1 MDVSRLLIAAAT
13 GAVVGIIVVLALSL
27 SLRWLGGRR
36 GEADAPKKPVRLPWP
51 VQAAIVVLAMLGYG
65 YVGYINRGIAP
76 PPEPTPTASASDV
89 PTTAQ
94 IAVGGVTLSFMPPT
108 GYCLYPSPLIDTVIA
123 HQAQINPDNVVHTV
137 FGSCDQLHEAGL
149 AQTRIHD
156 FGMLMTPKAQ
166 LNQNFDQPAL
176 DRTVAS
182 AIDPSSVKETLD
194 QRLRQ
199 AQSRLKLQSFSALG
213 MLDRDKSAAYFA
225 YLFKADTED
234 ESFAQACI
242 MAMTTVKGRLVSY
255 YLYSDYKQDARV
267 ALLALLQKAKAGIDD
282 FAARNS

>member
-1 MDVSRLLIAAAT
+1 MDPTRLLIAIAI
-13 GAVVGIIVVLALSL
+13 GAVIGIVIVLALSL
-27 SLRWLGGRR
+27 SLRWLGARR
-36 GEADAPKKPVRLPWP
+36 GETTERRALRLPWLA
-51 VQAAIVVLAMLGYG
+51 QAAIVVIAMIGYG
-65 YVGYINRGIAP
+65 YVGYFNRSAAP
-76 PPEPTPTASASDV
+76 PPEPAPTAASDT

-94 IAVGGVTLSFMPPT
+94 IAVGGVTLSFMPPA
-108 GYCLYPSPLIDTVIA
+108 GYCIYPAPLLDTVIA

-149 AQTRIHD
+149 AQTRIRD

-166 LNQNFDQPAL
+166 LSQNFDGPAL
-176 DRTVAS
+176 DRAVAS

-213 MLDRDKSAAYFA
+213 LLDRDQSAAYFG

-255 YLYSDYKQDARV
+255 YLYSDYSKDARA
-267 ALLALLQKAKAGIDD
+267 ALLALLQKAKAGIGD
-282 FAARNS
+282 FTARNG